1 MCCAGWGIG
10 TFIIAGSG
18 FGSLFSTAL
27 ISGAIKL
34 RPGAA
39 RHEALKE
46 IGRLRIRLD
55 AVATKLKEIRPPKL
69 A

>member
-1 MCCAGWGIG
+1 MGELEEM
-10 TFIIAGSG
+10 IAGLLEAARK
-18 FGSLFSTAL
+18 F
-27 ISGAIKL
+27 

-55 AVATKLKEIRPPKL
+55 AVATKLRK
-69 A
+69 